1 MKSGFCFD
9 FCSQKLYIQ
18 VTESMMDESVRARE
32 LKSLRKIQNNY
43 EKLVITLSKA
53 LDDDYDGIRVEN
65 IVDWLLK

>member
-1 MKSGFCFD
+1 MD
-9 FCSQKLYIQ
+9 FVATSACEKLYIQ
-18 VTESMMDESVRARE
+18 VTESMMDESVRERE
-32 LKSLRKIQNNY
+32 LKPLRKIQNNY

>member
-1 MKSGFCFD
+1 
-9 FCSQKLYIQ
+9 
-18 VTESMMDESVRARE
+18 MDESVRARE

-53 LDDDYDGIRVEN
+53 LDDDYDCIRVEN